1 MKIQKIKKL
10 KSGKYKLELEDG
22 TSIQLY
28 DEVILNHNLLFH
40 KEIDS
45 ELFSQIDK
53 ENSYYYNYEEDIFE

>member
-53 ENSYYYNYEEDIFE
+53 ENS